1 MKNRK
6 PIKSVR
12 IALDLIEELSDYES
26 ASAETLA
33 DRMEMPRSTVHDYL
47 RTLSEE
53 GYVLNDDG
61 QYRLSYRL
69 LNLGGKQRSE
79 TELFQTA
86 RTELRDLAN
95 VTGAHAN
102 LVVEER
108 GFGVVLATM
117 SGDNTLNALTHDGT
131 YFYLHAAASGK
142 AILAHYP
149 EERVDAIIDRR
160 GLKPLTKQTITDR
173 EKLKIDLKTTRER
186 GYSID
191 SEEIVQGM
199 RGIGTPIL
207 DLNADDVVGAVS
219 LYTPV
224 KRPNWEDLA
233 EELLEVSNIIEV
245 EFADSPRQVDS

>member
-1 MKNRK
+1 MSCMKNRK

-12 IALDLIEELSDYES
+12 IALDLVEELSDHGS
-26 ASAETLA
+26 ATAETLA
-33 DRMEMPRSTVHDYL
+33 NEMEMPRTTIHDYL

-69 LNLGGKQRSE
+69 LNLGGKRRSE
-79 TELFQTA
+79 AELFQTG
-86 RTELRDLAN
+86 RTKLRDLAKA
-95 VTGAHAN
+95 TGAHAN

-117 SGDNTLNALTHDGT
+117 SGENTFSALTHDGT

-142 AILAHYP
+142 AILAYYP
-149 EERVDAIIDRR
+149 EERVDAILDQR
-160 GLKPLTKQTITDR
+160 GLEPLTEHTITDR
-173 EKLKIDLKTTRER
+173 EELKADLEATRER
-186 GYSID
+186 EYSID
-191 SEEIVQGM
+191 SEEVVQGM
-199 RGIGTPIL
+199 RGIATPIL
-207 DLNADDVVGAVS
+207 DLNSGDIVGAVS

-224 KRPNWEDLA
+224 KRSSWEDLA

-245 EFADSPRQVDS
+245 DFAD